1 MAGKV
6 ECFQICGPFRS
17 GLIQNSAKFSI
28 NGNRPEMV
36 YPGLFIGG
44 TDLTVADSSS
54 GAVVGGW
61 MAANAI
67 LGYSLIDHLYLK
79 KNVTNDLQ
87 RFLENPSMST
97 ERDGVIVEDLAVPIK
112 RFVSEKG
119 VVTLQKTNR
128 DFF

>member
-1 MAGKV
+1 
-6 ECFQICGPFRS
+6 
-17 GLIQNSAKFSI
+17 
-28 NGNRPEMV
+28 MV

-67 LGYSLIDHLYLK
+67 LGYSLIDHMYLK

-87 RFLENPSMST
+87 RFLEDPSKSN

-112 RFVSEKG
+112 SFSMRRE
-119 VVTLQKTNR
+119 L
-128 DFF
+128 